1 MLYNLQICRFCKQHP
16 GQQNFSYVR
25 MASLLLK
32 TKPTSPGLPLHVR
45 MSSIVQRTTCNICT
59 FASRL
64 MLDIERFTPCA
75 LTQPFLACK
84 TSTSKENKVQS
95 KTNAQSRVCVAP
107 KRQVSFFHKLSRP
120 RQPKSPTSRP
130 AKRRQGRH
138 ALQMESRFKIQ
149 GASGSVGLR
158 STQYRP
164 WRADSGRV
172 SSCLLC
178 ARACCVCP
186 CSHVINVPWLML
198 QST

>member
-1 MLYNLQICRFCKQHP
+1 MQILQT
-16 GQQNFSYVR
+16 
-25 MASLLLK
+25 ASRAARLLLCTDGIFILGK
-32 TKPTSPGLPLHVR
+32 QTTVAWRPLHVR

-120 RQPKSPTSRP
+120 RQPQSPTSRP

-172 SSCLLC
+172 SSCVLC
-178 ARACCVCP
+178 VLVRVVCVRAR
-186 CSHVINVPWLML
+186 M
-198 QST
+198 